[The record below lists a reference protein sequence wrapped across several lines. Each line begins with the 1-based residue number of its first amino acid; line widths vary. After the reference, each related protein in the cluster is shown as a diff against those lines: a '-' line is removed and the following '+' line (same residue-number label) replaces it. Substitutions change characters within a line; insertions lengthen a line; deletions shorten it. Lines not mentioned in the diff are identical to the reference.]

1 MFFLL
6 RMAFWLSLAFLLLP
20 SGARQT
26 AAVSGAKI
34 THSVARAAPR
44 DDRSTARAK
53 PARLAHASQDTL
65 TATDLVPAWRGARG
79 DIHKK
84 NGA

>member
-20 SGARQT
+20 SGVKQ
-26 AAVSGAKI
+26 AVTGAKAAHDVPRA
-34 THSVARAAPR
+34 TARDHRSVA
-44 DDRSTARAK
+44 TAR
-53 PARLAHASQDTL
+53 PANLVRRSQDTL
-65 TATDLVPAWRGARG
+65 TAGDLTPAWRGPRG
-79 DIHKK
+79 DIRKK

>member
-20 SGARQT
+20 SGIKQSAT
-26 AAVSGAKI
+26 GAKVA
-34 THSVARAAPR
+34 HDVSRAMSRDHRSVA
-44 DDRSTARAK
+44 TAKRT
-53 PARLAHASQDTL
+53 RLGHPSQDTL
-65 TATDLVPAWRGARG
+65 TAADLNPAWRGPRG

>member
-20 SGARQT
+20 SGIKQT
-26 AAVSGAKI
+26 ATGAKVAHDAPRA
-34 THSVARAAPR
+34 TVRDHRSVAI
-44 DDRSTARAK
+44 AK
-53 PARLAHASQDTL
+53 PARLGRPSQDTL
-65 TATDLVPAWRGARG
+65 TAADLTPAWRGPRG
-79 DIHKK
+79 KK

>member
-20 SGARQT
+20 SGVKQSAT
-26 AAVSGAKI
+26 GAKVAHDLPRA
-34 THSVARAAPR
+34 TSRDHRSVATTKA
-44 DDRSTARAK
+44 T
-53 PARLAHASQDTL
+53 RLGHRSQDTL
-65 TATDLVPAWRGARG
+65 TAADLTPAWRGPRG

>member
-26 AAVSGAKI
+26 AAISGAKPA
-34 THSVARAAPR
+34 HRVARIAP
-44 DDRSTARAK
+44 SHAK
-53 PARLAHASQDTL
+53 PARAHASQDTL
-65 TATDLVPAWRGARG
+65 TAADLTPAWRGPRG
-79 DIHKK
+79 DTRKK